1 MSRCRLGLLG
11 LGTVGSG
18 LVELLRENGLE
29 RRLGTEIEIVR
40 ALVRHPDR
48 PRVLPP
54 ERLVTDPGLVVE
66 APDVDIVVEVMGGIE
81 PARTLVLR
89 ALAAGKA
96 VVTANKALLA
106 THGSEVLAA
115 SQAAGRPVG
124 FEASVCGGIPLLRAI
139 STGLIADEV
148 QEIVG
153 ILNGTSNFI
162 LTRMHRDGLEF
173 SSALRLAQREGFAE
187 ADPTM
192 DIDGSDAAHKL
203 IILSEV
209 AFQTA
214 ATFGQVPRDGIDAIT
229 PLDIRVA
236 DEFGFVVKPV
246 AVARR
251 TEAGLD
257 LRVHPA
263 LVPYTHALGPVVEEY
278 NAVLVRGRATGE
290 TLFYGRGAGSLP
302 TATAVMSDIVELIR
316 HPDWRIPWD
325 PSRSSPIVRVP
336 GTSRFYLRFPVHDRP
351 GLIGKVATALGNH
364 GVSITRADARLRP
377 GQGGAGDLTVLTH
390 DSDEGSV
397 TKALHDV
404 SSSAILDSPP
414 LVLRIID

>member
-1 MSRCRLGLLG
+1 VNRCRLGLLG

-18 LVELLRENGLE
+18 LAELLRECGLE
-29 RRLGTEIEIVR
+29 RRLGTEIDIVR
-40 ALVRHPDR
+40 ALVRFPER
-48 PRVLPP
+48 PRVLPR

-81 PARTLVLR
+81 PARSLVLR
-89 ALAAGKA
+89 ALKAGKA

-106 THGSEVLAA
+106 LHGAEVLSA

-162 LTRMHRDGLEF
+162 LTRMHRDRLDFE
-173 SSALRLAQREGFAE
+173 SALRLAQREGFAE

-192 DIDGSDAAHKL
+192 DVDGSDAAHKL

-214 ATFGQVPRDGIDAIT
+214 ARFDQVPRHGIASIS
-229 PLDIRVA
+229 PLDITVA

-263 LVPYTHALGPVVEEY
+263 LVPYTHALGPVVDEY

-325 PSRSSPIVRVP
+325 PAKSSPIVHAP
-336 GTSRFYLRFPVHDRP
+336 GRSAFYLRFPVHDRP

-364 GVSITRADARLRP
+364 GVSITRADARLRS
-377 GQGGAGDLTVLTH
+377 GQGAAGDLTVLTH
-390 DSDEGSV
+390 DADEAAV
-397 TKALHDV
+397 ARALAEV
-404 SSSAILDSPP
+404 SSSAVLDSPP
-414 LVLRIID
+414 LVLRIIT